1 MSTQNTMTEP
11 THPCT
16 ECDGFLEPELVSI
29 YPSSEVCL
37 DCMPQS
43 ERMQLEKDLNQVQQL
58 DRALLPNLPQVNG
71 WDVGLHYRPSRLL
84 SGDFYDV
91 RAPTHEDDGRLTLLV
106 GDVMGKGIPAAL
118 LRSGLQSSLKALTSE
133 VRSPAKV
140 LEKANRHF
148 LNSASPG
155 RLATVFLGALDT
167 AGGQLHY
174 ANAGHLPPL
183 VRRGSGDWEALD
195 TTGMILGALDNVAYS
210 EEVTTLERGDLL
222 VLFSDGLTEAENSA
236 GEVFDER
243 HITRCVDR
251 LPGAPA
257 QVLASSV
264 AEELANFAPGEPS
277 DDRTLL
283 ILTRS

>member
-1 MSTQNTMTEP
+1 MSTQNTMTTLE
-11 THPCT
+11 HPCT

-29 YPSSEVCL
+29 YPSSQVCL

-43 ERMQLEKDLNQVQQL
+43 ERTQLEKDLNQVQQL
-58 DRALLPNLPQVNG
+58 DRALLPNLPHVDG

-91 RAPTHEDDGRLTLLV
+91 RAEDDGRLTLLV

-118 LRSGLQSSLKALTSE
+118 LRTGLQSSLKALAPE
-133 VRSPAKV
+133 VCSPAKV

-148 LNSASPG
+148 LSSASPG

-167 AGGQLHY
+167 GGGQLRY
-174 ANAGHLPPL
+174 VNAGHLPPL
-183 VRRGSGDWEALD
+183 VRRASGDWQALD
-195 TTGMILGALDNVAYS
+195 TTGMVLGALENVPYS
-210 EEVTTLERGDLL
+210 EEVATLERGDLL
-222 VLFSDGLTEAENSA
+222 VLFSDGFTEAENGA

-243 HITRCVDR
+243 HVTRCVDQ

-283 ILTRS
+283 MLRRT

>member
-1 MSTQNTMTEP
+1 MSTHEAAILDHHCQQ
-11 THPCT
+11 
-16 ECDGFLEPELVSI
+16 CDGVVEPELAAV
-29 YPSSEVCL
+29 YPSSRVCL
-37 DCMPQS
+37 ECMPKT
-43 ERMQLEKDLNQVQQL
+43 ELARLEHDLNQVQQL
-58 DRALLPNLPQVNG
+58 DRALLPSLASVDG

-91 RAPTHEDDGRLTLLV
+91 RSEDDGRLTLLV

-118 LRSGLQSSLKALTSE
+118 LRTGLQSSLKALAPE
-133 VRSPAKV
+133 VCSPAEV

-148 LNSASPG
+148 LSSASPG

-167 AGGQLHY
+167 ASGHLRY

-183 VRRGSGDWEALD
+183 VRRASGEWQTLD
-195 TTGMILGALDNVAYS
+195 TTGIVLGALESVPYS
-210 EEVTTLERGDLL
+210 EKVAALERGDLL
-222 VLFSDGLTEAENSA
+222 VLFSDGFTEAENDA

-243 HITRCVDR
+243 SITRSVDR
-251 LPGAPA
+251 LPDAPA

-264 AEELANFAPGEPS
+264 AEDLAVFAPGEPS

-283 ILTRS
+283 MVRRT